1 MDIWLSF
8 LAGSG
13 ASSIETILRS
23 KFTSLETLPGYDSWG
38 KETDF
43 VTGHGVNK
51 QWHPKTAE
59 ELFNPN
65 YEKAKVNI
73 FTPIVPMRDLKG
85 KEVLKHISIQS
96 GIKFYIGPSNKESI
110 EFAVITKQKVPTYP
124 GDTIS
129 LEHAAQW
136 STGSLE
142 QWEIRE
148 AISLNFMQWFVP
160 QMLEQWEIASNL
172 GFTCID
178 TLELFSCYP
187 AVVDS
192 IVNQIG
198 GTITDQESYKQRV
211 NHWFT
216 GQDKIWKDWN
226 SYTEYKQGRGKL
238 TGDIVQEAMIQ
249 YNLRE
254 QGIELKCYGLN
265 TFPDAQTLK
274 DFYE

>member
-8 LAGSG
+8 LPGSG

-23 KFTSLETLPGYDSWG
+23 SCTSLETLPVADLWG

-43 VTGHGVNK
+43 VTGHGVSK
-51 QWHPKTAE
+51 QWHPLTAE

-73 FTPIVPMRDLKG
+73 FTPIIPMRDLKA
-85 KEVLKHISIQS
+85 KEILEYISTQP
-96 GIKFYIGPSNKESI
+96 GIKFYIGPSCERSI
-110 EFAVITKQKVPTYP
+110 EFAVMTKQKVRSYP

-136 STGSLE
+136 SNGSLDK
-142 QWEIRE
+142 WEIRE

-160 QMLEQWEIASNL
+160 HMLEQWQIASNL

-187 AVVDS
+187 TVIDS
-192 IVNQIG
+192 ILNQIG
-198 GTITDQESYKQRV
+198 GTITDQESYEQRV

-226 SYTEYKQGRGKL
+226 SYNEYKNGKGTL
-238 TGDIVQEAMIQ
+238 TGDIVHEAMIQ

-254 QGIELKCYGLN
+254 RGIELKCYGLN
-265 TFPDAQTLK
+265 EFPDAQTLK